1 MVERGRVSDDEAN
14 AGRTSHTRARASLT
28 VEERVDH
35 IASMMERLEWER
47 GKTAR
52 VLAAEW
58 GIAIP
63 TVEGNAAEASRRV
76 TGDRDEAARD
86 ITAGARRL
94 FRDAVNSGN
103 AKDAKAIGDLWASV
117 SGANAPVKQEI
128 MMGAASPTDAA
139 RLVRE
144 AFGAHAAQKE
154 PKSDGNDSG
163 EA

>member
-1 MVERGRVSDDEAN
+1 MQGDEDE
-14 AGRTSHTRARASLT
+14 TSHARARAIITAPT
-28 VEERVDH
+28 VEDRVDL
-35 IASMMERLEWER
+35 IAGMMERLEWER
-47 GKTAR
+47 GKSAR
-52 VLAAEW
+52 VLAAQW
-58 GIAIP
+58 GLAVP

-94 FRDAVNSGN
+94 FRQAVNDGN
-103 AKDAKAIGDLWASV
+103 AKDAKAIGELWASV

-144 AFGAHAAQKE
+144 AFGSHAAQKAS
-154 PKSDGNDSG
+154 SDDSG
-163 EA
+163 SA